1 LESVICIDMVTEN
14 RNYVV
19 LVNPQGQAIGVEEK
33 MKAHQEGLLHK
44 AFSIFVWN
52 SKHEMLLQQ
61 RNLNK
66 YHFGG
71 LWSNTCCSH
80 PSPDEDL
87 TQAAH
92 RRLQE
97 EMGFDTPLTKAFSF
111 IYKATDQKSRLIEH
125 ELDSVFIGTYDGEIR
140 PDLQEIQAYRWIS
153 QEALALEMAKNPD
166 QFTEWFKISL
176 AMLQEQKLLPS
187 GK

>member
-1 LESVICIDMVTEN
+1 MSPEN

-19 LVNPQGQAIGVEEK
+19 LVDPQGQAIGVEEK
-33 MKAHQEGLLHK
+33 LKAHQKGLLHK

-52 SKHEMLLQQ
+52 SKNEMLLQQ

-87 TQAAH
+87 AQAAH

-97 EMGFDTPLTKAFSF
+97 EMGFYTPLTQAFSF
-111 IYKATDQKSRLIEH
+111 IYKAADPKSKLIEH
-125 ELDSVFIGTYDGEIR
+125 ELDTVFVGIYDGEIR
-140 PDLQEIQAYRWIS
+140 PDLQEIEAYRWVTLD
-153 QEALALEMAKNPD
+153 ALTQEMAENPE
-166 QFTEWFKISL
+166 QFTEWFKICL
-176 AMLQEQKLLPS
+176 AMMEEKQLLPQI
-187 GK
+187 

>member
-1 LESVICIDMVTEN
+1 MTLEN

-19 LVNPQGQAIGVEEK
+19 LVDPQGQAIGVEEK
-33 MKAHQEGLLHK
+33 LKAHEKGLLHK

-52 SKHEMLLQQ
+52 SKNEMLLQQ

-80 PSPDEDL
+80 PVPEEDL
-87 TQAAH
+87 MQAAH

-97 EMGFDTPLTKAFSF
+97 EMGFDTSLTEAFSF
-111 IYKATDQKSRLIEH
+111 IYKVTDHKSRLIEH
-125 ELDSVFIGTYDGEIR
+125 ELDSVFLGIYDGEVR
-140 PDLQEIQAYRWIS
+140 PDLQEIEAYRWVTLD
-153 QEALALEMAKNPD
+153 ALNREMAEKPA
-166 QFTEWFKISL
+166 QFTEWFKIIL
-176 AMLQEQKLLPS
+176 VMLKEKQLFPQNI
-187 GK
+187 

>member
-1 LESVICIDMVTEN
+1 MALQN

-19 LVNPQGQAIGVEEK
+19 LVDPQGQSIGVEEK
-33 MKAHQEGLLHK
+33 LKAHEKGLLHK

-52 SKHEMLLQQ
+52 SKNEILLQQ

-80 PSPDEDL
+80 PAPDEDL
-87 TQAAH
+87 MEAAH

-97 EMGFDTPLTKAFSF
+97 EMGFDTPLTQAFSF
-111 IYKATDQKSRLIEH
+111 IYKATDHKSRLTEH
-125 ELDSVFIGTYDGEIR
+125 ELDSVFVGRYDGEIH
-140 PDLQEIQAYRWIS
+140 PDLQEIEAYRWITLD
-153 QEALALEMAKNPD
+153 ALNREMAEHPE

-176 AMLQEQKLLPS
+176 AMLEQQQLLPKS
-187 GK
+187 KE